1 MNKTRQR
8 KEKWDY
14 ESLEWIH
21 QARAQIYEAEKRRP
35 LTKLTP
41 RLSPEAGAIAR
52 RLKLKMIRSAELPK
66 RRSQTG

>member
-1 MNKTRQR
+1 LNKKRQQ

-14 ESLEWIH
+14 ASLEWIH

-41 RLSPEAGAIAR
+41 RLSPDAAGIAR
-52 RLKLKMIRSAELPK
+52 RLKLKMIPSAELPK
-66 RRSQTG
+66 RRSQTR